1 MAGFATKVNT
11 LIRPDQGTESD
22 IHTVTSRR
30 RTWTLT
36 VACMGVALVVASM
49 IALNTAL
56 GDIAVSTSATE
67 TQLTWVVDSYTLV
80 LACLLLPA
88 GAIGDRYGRRAAL
101 LTGVAI
107 FSVASIAPVFLDSPV
122 QIIVARAVAGAGAA
136 LVMPATLSLLT
147 VVYPKAE
154 RTKAV
159 GIWAGVAGSGAVAGM
174 LGSGLLLH
182 FFRWQSIFWALAGVG
197 LLLFVLTLTV
207 AESKDSGAAQ
217 VDWFGAAIIGSAVAL
232 FVFGVIEA
240 PARGWGDPL
249 VYGCIAAG
257 LMLAAV
263 FGFAELRRPHPL
275 LDVRLF
281 GRPDFAAGSAGVM
294 VLFLANFG
302 FFYVLM
308 QYAQLVLQYSPLQ
321 TSLSLS
327 PLIVPMTILSGLS
340 FWYVPRMGLRLV
352 LFLGLAIMAVGFF
365 CTLRLGLHSSY
376 LDLVWPLVVLATG
389 IGLCTA
395 PTTSAIMGAVRDE
408 KQGVASAVN
417 DTARELGAAIGIAIA
432 GSILAAQYTRSLTP
446 RLSVF
451 PEPVRGPATGSLAEA
466 VQISNRLGPQGHML
480 ADVSR
485 DAFLQA
491 MHSSLL
497 MMGLVIAVAAVLI
510 GAWAPGRDGRQLRP
524 VLWLTSLCRRSA
536 GPDEIGGE
544 MGEHH
549 DAGVRATAGDH
560 GQH

>member
-1 MAGFATKVNT
+1 
-11 LIRPDQGTESD
+11 
-22 IHTVTSRR
+22 
-30 RTWTLT
+30 
-36 VACMGVALVVASM
+36 MGVALVVASM

-56 GDIAVSTSATE
+56 GDIAVSTSATQ

-101 LTGVAI
+101 LIGVAI

-122 QIIVARAVAGAGAA
+122 QIIVSRAVAGAGAA
-136 LVMPATLSLLT
+136 FVMPATLSLLT

-207 AESKDSGAAQ
+207 AESKDSQAAQ
-217 VDWFGAAIIGSAVAL
+217 IDWSGAAIIGSAVAL

-240 PARGWGDPL
+240 PSRGWGDPL

-263 FGFAELRRPHPL
+263 FGFVELRRRHPL

-281 GRPDFAAGSAGVM
+281 GRPDFATGSAGVM

-308 QYAQLVLQYSPLQ
+308 QYAQLVLEYSPLQ
-321 TSLSLS
+321 TALSVS
-327 PLIVPMTILSGLS
+327 PLIVPMAILSGLS
-340 FWYVPRMGLRLV
+340 FWYLPRMGLRLV

-395 PTTSAIMGAVRDE
+395 PTTSAIMGAVPDE

-417 DTARELGAAIGIAIA
+417 DTARELGAAIGIAMA
-432 GSILAAQYTRSLTP
+432 GSILAAQYTRSLAP
-446 RLSVF
+446 RLSMF
-451 PEPVRGPATGSLAEA
+451 PQPVRGPATGSLAEA
-466 VQISNRLGPQGHML
+466 VQISTRLGPQGHTL
-480 ADVSR
+480 ADISR

-491 MHSSLL
+491 MHSSFLV
-497 MMGLVIAVAAVLI
+497 MGLVIAAAAVLI

-524 VLWLTSLCRRSA
+524 VRRLTSLCRRSA

-544 MGEHH
+544 MGQHD
-549 DAGVRATAGDH
+549 DAGVRSTAGDH